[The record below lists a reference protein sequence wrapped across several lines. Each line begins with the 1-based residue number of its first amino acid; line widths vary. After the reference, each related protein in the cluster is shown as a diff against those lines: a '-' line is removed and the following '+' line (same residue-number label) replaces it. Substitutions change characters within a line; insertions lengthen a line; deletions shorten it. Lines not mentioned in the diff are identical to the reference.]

1 MTLINFWLD
10 ALLFVAVASVV
21 WISLVLWFVF
31 PAPTKAAGW
40 SLWGFTYDQWAA
52 AQFVALC
59 IAAALTLEHVV
70 LHWNWVCTVLA
81 TRVLR
86 RKRPDEANQA
96 VYGVG
101 MFIVILVLVKASLIA
116 AMLSVR
122 EPSTAPLQRPARP
135 AGIGK

>member
-21 WISLVLWFVF
+21 WISLILWFVF

-40 SLWGFTYDQWAA
+40 SLWGLTYDQWYT

-101 MFIVILVLVKASLIA
+101 TFIGILLLVKASLIA
-116 AMLSVR
+116 ALLSVQ
-122 EPSTAPLQRPARP
+122 EPSSAPTQRLTKPTSR
-135 AGIGK
+135 GR